1 MNISFNFFLEKFL
14 NLEKSWKIVQCPP
27 HCIHQFNHSFCTH
40 CSLLPSLSFIG
51 LQMSCLL
58 TPKYLVKFL
67 LVTRHCVVR
76 NWASPR
82 GRSGLCPLCLDVT
95 CKQIWQLRW
104 KKHIPWKR
112 RRTETDMKRNRKCEY
127 SLNLS

>member
-1 MNISFNFFLEKFL
+1 MNILFNFFLEKFL
-14 NLEKSWKIVQCPP
+14 NLENGWKIVQCPP

-67 LVTRHCVVR
+67 LVTQSLCSQELGLTQRDVWVV
-76 NWASPR
+76 S
-82 GRSGLCPLCLDVT
+82 
-95 CKQIWQLRW
+95 
-104 KKHIPWKR
+104 
-112 RRTETDMKRNRKCEY
+112 
-127 SLNLS
+127 SLFRCYIQANMTA